1 MQAIKTWD
9 KTVIN
14 IKEEKRSIGVLLEQ
28 DSVREYT
35 GLHKGN
41 GFGIGFDAGACQTL
55 GRLCPDR

>member
-35 GLHKGN
+35 
-41 GFGIGFDAGACQTL
+41 
-55 GRLCPDR
+55 